1 MLILPT
7 DLQTRGRSELSG
19 ENPVGGRP
27 GPPPRMDPVGGGEP
41 ADADPGDPGALIGRG
56 GCRRAGGRRSICGA
70 SRDGDGRGREGQ
82 RAENAFNNINIGG
95 GDGDGDDQT
104 AGFSQGRQ
112 VQLEL
117 IMGKAL

>member
-41 ADADPGDPGALIGRG
+41 AEPGDPGALIGRG
-56 GCRRAGGRRSICGA
+56 DCRRAGGDAAYAERAETGM
-70 SRDGDGRGREGQ
+70 GEGREGQ